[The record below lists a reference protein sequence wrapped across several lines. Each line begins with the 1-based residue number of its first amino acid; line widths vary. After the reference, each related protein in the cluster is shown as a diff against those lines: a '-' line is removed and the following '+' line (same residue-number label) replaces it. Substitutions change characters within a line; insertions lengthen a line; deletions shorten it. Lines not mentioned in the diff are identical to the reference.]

1 MKYLMLLLT
10 FVFMGCS
17 TTVPV
22 KAKFPDPTPELMK
35 KCENLKKA
43 EGEKVLITDLLK
55 VVVHN
60 YSMYYEC
67 SAKVDGWQDWY
78 TAQKRIYE
86 SAK

>member
-10 FVFMGCS
+10 FVVMGCS

-22 KAKFPDPTPELMK
+22 KAKFPDAAPELMK